1 MNKQF
6 SPVLLLILLFVSC
19 TNQHLSKSENAG
31 DITIDIS
38 NLEFGKYEDLIDSV
52 SYIKLEVN
60 DEYPISNIDKV
71 AFHDSLLYVLD
82 GKSKLLAYSRNG
94 LFLFKIGE
102 HGAGP
107 NKYVEITDFS
117 CNPVE
122 QTIDLL
128 DAGGRK
134 ILRFNLLTGEFI
146 QKFPLKHFAYYG
158 MTLGDN
164 KYLFYDD
171 STQYFE
177 IDLLKAE
184 EPELLKQ
191 CTRNIA
197 EQMVS
202 ADYLFKHSNGQIGL
216 FCYQDNTIYYVDGN
230 EVIPQYTISFNNYK
244 TSADIV
250 NEGNDNSEKAG
261 IVVLSVKDLSDWIYV
276 RYGMEENHRLYTFLY
291 NKHSKKQYD
300 FRGVINFGGIL
311 FVYPVAQESIDNLVI
326 LTNNNIPVTDYKSS
340 LDQLSA
346 NNGGMMFRNI
356 VENSTDDDNPLLQ
369 LVYLKKK

>member
-6 SPVLLLILLFVSC
+6 APLLLLILLFVSC

-52 SYIKLEVN
+52 RYIKLEVN

-107 NKYVEITDFS
+107 NEYVEITDFS
-117 CNPVE
+117 GNPVE

-134 ILRFNLLTGEFI
+134 ILRFDLLTGEFI

-177 IDLLKAE
+177 IDLSKAE
-184 EPELLKQ
+184 EPKLLKQ

-216 FCYQDNTIYYVDGN
+216 FCYQDNTIYYVEGD

-276 RYGMEENHRLYTFLY
+276 RYGMEENHQLYTFLC

-340 LDQLSA
+340 LDQLSVD
-346 NNGGMMFRNI
+346 NGGMMFRNI
-356 VENSTDDDNPLLQ
+356 VENSTDYDNPLLQ